1 MTFSSLTFLFFYLP
15 ITIVIMKIT
24 PFSYSKVIL
33 FIVSLIFYGWEEP
46 IYILLMLLSTIVDY
60 FNGLFIYKYRHKKN
74 IAKGFVIFS
83 IVFNLSMLAFFKYYD
98 FIVLSLQRIGIASL
112 KPLGLP
118 LPLGISFYTFQTMTY
133 TIDIYRNEAT
143 YQKSIFSF
151 GAYVCMFPQLIAGP
165 IVRYRE
171 IAQQLDYARMSFS
184 QFSYGVETFLVGLS
198 KKVLFANTAGI
209 LYESISA
216 IPINETTVLLVWIGK
231 IAFAFQIYF
240 DFCGYSDMA
249 VGLGA
254 MLGFKLPKNFNYP
267 YLSKSI
273 KEFWQRWHMT
283 LGAFFRDYVYIPLGG
298 NRKSTWYTVR
308 NMVIVWLLTGLW
320 HGASWNFVLWGFYF
334 CIILLMEKFIIGGKL
349 QKLPL
354 FFRYI
359 YTWMLILVGW
369 TIFDN
374 LDISQLIIELKVMF
388 CFFNIPMINSLT
400 CFYLRNYII
409 LIIIW
414 IIGSTTLPIRCYRY
428 FKNKYYWL
436 EWFKPLFL
444 MYLLILCI
452 ASLGSEAYNPF
463 LYFRF

>member
-98 FIVLSLQRIGIASL
+98 FIVLSLQRIGIAFL

-165 IVRYRE
+165 IVRYRD

-184 QFSYGVETFLVGLS
+184 QFSYGVETFLIGLS
-198 KKVLFANTAGI
+198 KKVLFANTAGM
-209 LYESISA
+209 LYESILA
-216 IPINETTVLLVWIGK
+216 IPINETTVLLV
-231 IAFAFQIYF
+231 
-240 DFCGYSDMA
+240 
-249 VGLGA
+249 
-254 MLGFKLPKNFNYP
+254 
-267 YLSKSI
+267 
-273 KEFWQRWHMT
+273 
-283 LGAFFRDYVYIPLGG
+283 
-298 NRKSTWYTVR
+298 
-308 NMVIVWLLTGLW
+308 
-320 HGASWNFVLWGFYF
+320 
-334 CIILLMEKFIIGGKL
+334 
-349 QKLPL
+349 
-354 FFRYI
+354 
-359 YTWMLILVGW
+359 
-369 TIFDN
+369 
-374 LDISQLIIELKVMF
+374 
-388 CFFNIPMINSLT
+388 
-400 CFYLRNYII
+400 
-409 LIIIW
+409 
-414 IIGSTTLPIRCYRY
+414 
-428 FKNKYYWL
+428 
-436 EWFKPLFL
+436 
-444 MYLLILCI
+444 
-452 ASLGSEAYNPF
+452 
-463 LYFRF
+463 